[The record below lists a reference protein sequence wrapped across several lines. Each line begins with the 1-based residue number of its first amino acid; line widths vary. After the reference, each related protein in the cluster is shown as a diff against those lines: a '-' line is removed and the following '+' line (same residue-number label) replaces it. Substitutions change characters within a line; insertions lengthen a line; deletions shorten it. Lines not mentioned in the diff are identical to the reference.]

1 MKLIIEVNVT
11 TPAEREEAAERIYQL
26 ARALSDVTEVFE
38 EARQHTPAPS
48 AEGNGEAPP
57 ATKKKAGRKK
67 KVAAKKEK
75 TMTQAREKLGELVA
89 AKTGSAA
96 SQLLRDHFP
105 DSVGDDG
112 IARVSGVKPDDYDR
126 LFELVDAALADT

>member
-1 MKLIIEVNVT
+1 MKLNVELNVT
-11 TPAEREEAAERIYQL
+11 TPDERQEAAESLIRL
-26 ARALSDVTEVFE
+26 ARALTNVEGVFE
-38 EARQHTPAPS
+38 QQPAPG
-48 AEGNGEAPP
+48 ADETGNGEAPP
-57 ATKKKAGRKK
+57 ATKKKVIRKK

-96 SQLLRDHFP
+96 SQLLREHFP

-112 IARVSGVKPDDYDR
+112 IARVSGVKPEDYDR